1 MSPARLKLTITVMSM
16 PGLARDR
23 GGGFQQVL
31 NFASTSWMLSTCAGC
46 ACPADAYRQNSSAA
60 ANPLS
65 GLRARAIAAHLM
77 SDATCTFTILSGSVT
92 LPLEDPGGDFL
103 SLSTTSIPD
112 TTSPI
117 TVYWPLRLEPSANMM
132 KNCEFAVS
140 TLSPR
145 RAMPTMPRVNG
156 TLENSCFRLG
166 YFELPVPSKFF
177 PSPVWA
183 MKPSITRWNGT
194 LL

>member
-1 MSPARLKLTITVMSM
+1 MSPLRLKLTITVMSM
-16 PGLARDR
+16 PGWARDA

-31 NFASTSWMLSTCAGC
+31 NFANTSWMVLTCTGSAC
-46 ACPADAYRQNSSAA
+46 AVKLHKANS
-60 ANPLS
+60 
-65 GLRARAIAAHLM
+65 ARADQMPGLPCQATAAHLM

-92 LPLEDPGGDFL
+92 VPPEDPGGAFFNL
-103 SLSTTSIPD
+103 SITSIPD

-117 TVYWPLRLEPSANMM
+117 TVYCPFRLGASVNMK

-145 RAMPTMPRVNG
+145 RAMPTMPRLNG
-156 TLENSCFRLG
+156 TPEDSALRLG
-166 YFELPVPSKFF
+166 YFEPPVPLKFW
-177 PSPVWA
+177 PSPVCA
-183 MKPSITRWNGT
+183 IKPSITRWNGT

>member
-1 MSPARLKLTITVMSM
+1 MSPARLKLTITVMSI
-16 PGLARDR
+16 PLACDG
-23 GGGFQQVL
+23 GGGFQQVFNL
-31 NFASTSWMLSTCAGC
+31 ANTSRMVLTCTGSPR
-46 ACPADAYRQNSSAA
+46 PAEADRPNSSAA
-60 ANPLS
+60 ANQTS
-65 GLRARAIAAHLM
+65 GLRSRAIAAYLI

-92 LPLEDPGGDFL
+92 APLCEPGGAFL
-103 SLSTTSIPD
+103 SLSITSMPD

-117 TVYWPLRLEPSANMM
+117 TVYWPFRLGASPNMK

-145 RAMPTMPRVNG
+145 RAIPTMPRLNG
-156 TLENSCFRLG
+156 TLENSAFRLG
-166 YFELPVPSKFF
+166 YFEPPVPLKFW
-177 PSPVWA
+177 PSPVCA